1 MRKTLFLM
9 LILLAVSAWA
19 VAQQDTNSQN
29 APSTSASSQATTQPA
44 DSNGVQ
50 GCLGGSGDNYTVTD
64 KAGTTYQL
72 QLPPGG
78 DTSKLK
84 DHIGNEVL
92 VTGAVANAASGNAST
107 AGSSTGQ
114 PSINVRGISKVSDTC
129 NAKTPG
135 AIPPPKGQ

>member
-1 MRKTLFLM
+1 MRKTFFLM

-19 VAQQDTNSQN
+19 VAQQDPNSQN
-29 APSTSASSQATTQPA
+29 APSTSASSQATAPSS

-64 KAGTTYQL
+64 KTGTTYQL
-72 QLPPGG
+72 QLPSGG

-84 DHIGNEVL
+84 EHIGNEVL
-92 VTGAVANAASGNAST
+92 VTGAVANAASGSPSAAS
-107 AGSSTGQ
+107 SSAGQ

-129 NAKTPG
+129 TAKTPG
-135 AIPPPKGQ
+135 AAMPPKGQ

>member
-107 AGSSTGQ
+107 AGSSAGQ

-129 NAKTPG
+129 SAKTPG